1 MTLTEFKAALNGQDN
16 LTFRLP
22 DGSKVPAHFHLTEI
36 GKVHKEFI
44 DCGNTFRTETSVSLQ
59 LWYSIDLAHRLKADK
74 AIKIVEMAEQR
85 FETQGLDIEVE
96 YQGATIGK
104 YGLDFNGSTFLLT
117 NKKTACLAGDACGL
131 PMEKVNVALDS
142 LNSCCDPSSNCC

>member
-1 MTLTEFKAALNGQDN
+1 MSPISPGPQEQWPSA
-16 LTFRLP
+16 
-22 DGSKVPAHFHLTEI
+22 
-36 GKVHKEFI
+36 
-44 DCGNTFRTETSVSLQ
+44 GNTFRTETSVSLQ

-142 LNSCCDPSSNCC
+142 LNSCCDPNSNCC